1 MTYSSCKPHPEAMRT
16 GFAVSA
22 REYTSPRLEMWRVD
36 SCEGYAKSNEVFGP
50 GDEIKTPLNNT
61 YYD

>member
-1 MTYSSCKPHPEAMRT
+1 MTYSSCKPHLEAMRT

-22 REYTSPRLEMWRVD
+22 REYSSPRLETWRVE
-36 SCEGYAKSNEVFGP
+36 SCGGFAMSNEGFGP
-50 GDEIKTPLNNT
+50 GDEVIILSTNT